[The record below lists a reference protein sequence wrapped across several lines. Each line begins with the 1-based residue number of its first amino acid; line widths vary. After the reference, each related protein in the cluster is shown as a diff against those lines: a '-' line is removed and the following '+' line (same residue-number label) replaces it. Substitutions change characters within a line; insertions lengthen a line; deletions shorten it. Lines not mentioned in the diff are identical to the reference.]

1 MRPDRILALSRYEIR
16 RAVARKKVLA
26 VVALTILIDTAPY
39 YALAAAGV
47 SLIPA
52 TYHPYL
58 WVVGIFIPQAFF
70 LQFIALLIA
79 AGSMSEEYEQGTA
92 EVLLSKPVTRRE
104 YFFGKYLGG
113 YALLTLVVA
122 LNAVLTVSSATLV
135 FGTQVGLQ
143 VLPLVLIVQ
152 VFSGMTFYSVAFM
165 IGELVRRSSLSY
177 ILSSAVFFT
186 SQIVGIYLTVIFN
199 LTGLA
204 MFKTASLYLPTSPVD
219 SLPLLLAEPRLPV
232 TVQALFRLGGVGAVE
247 TSAPLSAVLIAAY
260 SVSAIVIAV
269 SYFSRVDIAKK
280 IT

>member
-1 MRPDRILALSRYEIR
+1 MRPGRVLALSRYEIT

-26 VVALTILIDTAPY
+26 VVALTILVDTAPY

-79 AGSMSEEYEQGTA
+79 AGSMAEEYEQGTA

-113 YALLTLVVA
+113 YIVLMLVVA
-122 LNAVLTVSSATLV
+122 LNAVLTVSSATFV
-135 FGTQVGLQ
+135 FGSQVGLQ
-143 VLPLVLIVQ
+143 VLPLVLVVQ

-199 LTGLA
+199 LTGQA
-204 MFKTASLYLPTSPVD
+204 IFKTASLYLPTSPVD
-219 SLPLLLAEPRLPV
+219 SLPVLLAEPRLPG
-232 TVQALFRLGGVGAVE
+232 TVQLLFRLGDVGAVE
-247 TSAPLSAVLIAAY
+247 TSAALSAVLIAAY
-260 SVSAIVIAV
+260 SVCAIAIAIA
-269 SYFSRVDIAKK
+269 YFSKVDIAKK

>member
-1 MRPDRILALSRYEIR
+1 MRPGRILALSRYEIR
-16 RAVARKKVLA
+16 RAVARRKVLA

-39 YALAAAGV
+39 YALAAAGT

-52 TYHPYL
+52 TYHPFL

-104 YFFGKYLGG
+104 YFLGKYLGG
-113 YALLTLVVA
+113 YILLMLVVA
-122 LNAVLTVSSATLV
+122 LNAVLTVSSATFI
-135 FGTQVGLQ
+135 FGPQAGLQ
-143 VLPLVLIVQ
+143 VLPLVLLVQ
-152 VFSGMTFYSVAFM
+152 VFSGLVFYSVAFM

-186 SQIVGIYLTVIFN
+186 SQIVGVYLTVIYD
-199 LTGLA
+199 LTGQA

-219 SLPLLLAEPRLPV
+219 SLPLLLAEPRLPD
-232 TVQALFRLGGVGAVE
+232 TVQFLFKLGDVGAVE
-247 TSAPLSAVLIAAY
+247 TSAVLSAVLIALY

-269 SYFSRVDIAKK
+269 TYFSRVDIAKR